1 MIRIVFLAAVAQLAL
16 VTVVDAK
23 PKVRLSYPAGETR
36 QQIQRSQNASKV
48 IGGRPAK
55 PCQFK
60 WQVALLR
67 SEEAE
72 PFDGFYCGG
81 SLIAWKWV
89 LTAAHCTFR
98 GELNPM
104 KASEIDLYLGSVD
117 FNGGQRVR
125 VKNIIRHE
133 SYDLDTQDNDIA
145 LLKLDREIIDH
156 AGLELLEI
164 ASENDRDRMKTG
176 YDSTVLGWGSTQS
189 GTVPMAERTASQQ
202 LLYVDGIQFKSNGEC
217 NRNYVIA
224 KRDAYR
230 EQQKASGLPE
240 SEIIR
245 RSDKL
250 FPADTVL
257 ITDNMICAG
266 TSSGS
271 KDSCFGDSGGPLV
284 VYAGDTPHQVGVVSW
299 GPDEGCGITNQYGV
313 YVNLLAYRKWVL
325 DHVHQ

>member
-1 MIRIVFLAAVAQLAL
+1 MIRIVFLAAAAQLVLISAI
-16 VTVVDAK
+16 DAK
-23 PKVRLSYPAGETR
+23 PKVRVSYPAGETR
-36 QQIQRSQNASKV
+36 QQIQRSLNASKV

-55 PCQFK
+55 PGQFK

-67 SEEAE
+67 SEETQ

-104 KASEIDLYLGSVD
+104 LASEINVYLGSVD
-117 FNGGQRVR
+117 FNGGQRAH
-125 VKNIIRHE
+125 VKNIVRHE
-133 SYDLDTQDNDIA
+133 AYDQDSQDNDVA
-145 LLKLDREIIDH
+145 LLELDRAITNR
-156 AGLELLEI
+156 AGLELLGI
-164 ASENDRDRMKTG
+164 ASENDRERMKTG

-202 LLYVDGIQFKSNGEC
+202 LLYVDGIQFKSADEC
-217 NRNYVIA
+217 NRNYVTA

-230 EQQKASGLPE
+230 ERLKASHVPE
-240 SEIIR
+240 SEIISQ
-245 RSDKL
+245 SDKL
-250 FPADTVL
+250 FPPNTVL
-257 ITDNMICAG
+257 ITNNMICAG

-271 KDSCFGDSGGPLV
+271 KDSCFGDSGGPLI
-284 VYAGDTPHQVGVVSW
+284 VYAGDTPHQVGIVSW

-313 YVNLLAYRKWVL
+313 YVNLLTYRKWVL